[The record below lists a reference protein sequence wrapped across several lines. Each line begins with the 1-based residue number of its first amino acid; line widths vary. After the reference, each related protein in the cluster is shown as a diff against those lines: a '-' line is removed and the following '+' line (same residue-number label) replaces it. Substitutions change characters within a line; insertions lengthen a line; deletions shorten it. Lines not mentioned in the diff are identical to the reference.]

1 MPQPPSLEGRFL
13 PYRVIRGWLGD
24 TDATRL
30 LDYVLAAEP
39 RFKPSQVAE
48 GLDADTRR
56 SLVLR
61 GLGPFEARLAGR
73 ARALQPELES
83 AFGMGRTV
91 PGDVETEI
99 VAHGD
104 GGFYGPHIDTF
115 TGDDHV
121 HGDRRRLT
129 LVYYVHRR
137 PPRFTGGRL
146 RLHDLAGTRTIDIAP
161 EFDSLVAFP
170 SFARHEVERTSCPGN
185 AFADSRFS
193 VNLWLCG

>member
-1 MPQPPSLEGRFL
+1 MTDLSFLNGRFL
-13 PYRVIRGWLGD
+13 PHLRVSGWLGEA
-24 TDATRL
+24 DARRL
-30 LDYVLAAEP
+30 LDHILASE
-39 RFKPSQVAE
+39 RLFKPSQVAE
-48 GLDADTRR
+48 GFDPGTRR

-61 GLGPFEARLAGR
+61 GLGPFDAMLADR
-73 ARALQPELES
+73 ARALQVELEA
-83 AFGMGRTV
+83 AFGMGHV
-91 PGDVETEI
+91 APADIEVEV

-129 LVYYVHRR
+129 LVYYVHRTPR
-137 PPRFTGGRL
+137 RFTGGRL
-146 RLHDLAGTRTIDIAP
+146 RLHDMAGSRTIDIAP

-170 SFARHEVERTSCPGN
+170 SFARHEVEPVSCPGN
-185 AFADSRFS
+185 DFADSRFS

>member
-1 MPQPPSLEGRFL
+1 MPH
-13 PYRVIRGWLGD
+13 RVTPAWLGD
-24 TDATRL
+24 ADAGRL
-30 LDYVLAAEP
+30 LDYILAAEP
-39 RFKPSQVAE
+39 RFKRSQVAE
-48 GLDADTRR
+48 GPDADTRR

-61 GLGPFEARLAGR
+61 GLGPFEALLADR
-73 ARALQPELES
+73 ARALQPDLER
-83 AFGMGRTV
+83 AFGMGHV
-91 PGDVETEI
+91 APGEVETEI
-99 VAHGD
+99 VSHGD

-137 PPRFTGGRL
+137 PRRFAGGRL
-146 RLHDLAGTRTIDIAP
+146 RLHDLAGRRTIDIAP

-170 SFARHEVERTSCPGN
+170 SFARHEVERVSCPGN

>member
-1 MPQPPSLEGRFL
+1 MPHRVL
-13 PYRVIRGWLGD
+13 PGWLGD
-24 TDATRL
+24 ADAGRL
-30 LDYVLAAEP
+30 LDYIVAAEP
-39 RFKPSQVAE
+39 RFRPAQVAE
-48 GLDADTRR
+48 GLDAETRR

-61 GLGPFEARLAGR
+61 GLGPFETLLAGR
-73 ARALQPELES
+73 ARALLPELER
-83 AFGMGRTV
+83 AFGMGHV
-91 PGDVETEI
+91 APAEVEAEI

-115 TGDDHV
+115 TGGDHV

-137 PPRFTGGRL
+137 PRRFGGGRL
-146 RLHDLAGTRTIDIAP
+146 RLHDMAGSRTIDIAP

-170 SFARHEVERTSCPGN
+170 SFARHEVERVSCRGKT
-185 AFADSRFS
+185 FADSRFS

>member
-13 PYRVIRGWLGD
+13 PHRVMPAWLGD
-24 TDATRL
+24 ADATRL
-30 LDYVLAAEP
+30 LDYILSAEP
-39 RFKPSQVAE
+39 RFKASQVSE

-61 GLGPFEARLAGR
+61 GLGPFEALLAAK
-73 ARALQPELES
+73 ARALQPELER
-83 AFGMGRTV
+83 AFGMGSIAA
-91 PGDVETEI
+91 GEVETEI

-137 PPRFTGGRL
+137 PARFTGGRL
-146 RLHDLAGTRTIDIAP
+146 RLHDMAGSRTIDIAP
-161 EFDSLVAFP
+161 QFDSVVAFP

-185 AFADSRFS
+185 TFADSRFS

>member
-1 MPQPPSLEGRFL
+1 MVPPPSLEGRFL
-13 PYRVIRGWLGD
+13 PHRVIAGWLGD
-24 TDATRL
+24 ADAGRL
-30 LDYVLAAEP
+30 LDYILAAQP

-61 GLGPFEARLAGR
+61 GLGPFEVLLADK
-73 ARALQPELES
+73 ARALQPELER
-83 AFGMGRTV
+83 AFGMGCV
-91 PGDVETEI
+91 APDDVEAEV

-129 LVYYVHRR
+129 LVYYVHRQ
-137 PPRFTGGRL
+137 PKRFAGGRL
-146 RLHDLAGTRTIDIAP
+146 RLHDMAGRQTIDIAP

-170 SFARHEVERTSCPGN
+170 SFARHEVEPISCPGN
-185 AFADSRFS
+185 AFADHRFS